1 MYLID
6 GVEGSQ
12 NLPLMYGELNKKY
25 FGNSLPKITV
35 RWDGRLK
42 RAIGRARVKWINL
55 MGGRHEIDM
64 RSLNITLS
72 KSYDL
77 NYNDTQAVM
86 LHEMVHIQ
94 LFISGNVG
102 KHHGTGAFDGQIRRL
117 RKESGLNVVFK
128 ESNFKSSPNAPAMEG
143 YLAIL
148 DTGGGTGVTVY
159 STPFIKKNWRGLH
172 NFLDRF
178 IPSGK
183 VRKMELWKVK
193 HSIIKTSTKKRSLKR
208 ISWSITS
215 NDEIEAIKKSGF
227 QWASYGAGK
236 NYMDNKK
243 AGL

>member
-1 MYLID
+1 
-6 GVEGSQ
+6 
-12 NLPLMYGELNKKY
+12 
-25 FGNSLPKITV
+25 
-35 RWDGRLK
+35 
-42 RAIGRARVKWINL
+42 IGRAGVKWINVV
-55 MGGRHEIDM
+55 GRKPEINM
-64 RSLNITLS
+64 SSLAITLS

-77 NYNDTQAVM
+77 NYSDTQAVM
-86 LHEMVHIQ
+86 LHEMLHIQ
-94 LFISGNVG
+94 LYVHGNLG
-102 KHHGTGAFDGQIRRL
+102 KHHGTNQFDGQIRRL
-117 RKESGLNVVFK
+117 RKESGLNVPFK
-128 ESNFKSSPNAPAMEG
+128 ESNFKSSPKAVAMEG
-143 YLAIL
+143 YIAIL
-148 DTGGGTGVTVY
+148 DTSGGTGITVY

-172 NFLDRF
+172 NFLDSF

-208 ISWSITS
+208 ISWSVNP

>member
-6 GVEGSQ
+6 GVEGSE
-12 NLPLMYGELNKKY
+12 NIALMYNELNKQY
-25 FGNSLPKITV
+25 FGNALPRITV

-42 RAIGRARVKWINL
+42 RAIGRARVKWINV
-55 MGGRHEIDM
+55 MGGRSEIDM

-77 NYNDTQAVM
+77 NYNDTKAVM

-94 LFISGNVG
+94 LYVNGNLG
-102 KHHGTGAFDGQIRRL
+102 KHHGTSQFDGQIRRL

-172 NFLDRF
+172 DFLGRF